1 MKLYFDLGK
10 ERLLS
15 VPRGGEINLIH
26 LKAGGLAQIEV
37 DFYNGKAATTP
48 SFTPLIQFAVKTSE
62 EGSLLAFADFDA
74 FTGSGAFW
82 GGELLTNTAEMVA
95 WLDGAS
101 SKLAVAELTLRDGE
115 EGIPIRSQTLQVR
128 VANHVIRGDEGTPGT
143 LPLPLAW
150 LAANGIVYDPAIT
163 GLTGGGATKLDGI
176 SHVGLAAGRLQ
187 AVISSGY
194 FSLYRLVAGDQVEV
208 SPTTINVDSAPDA
221 WSWTLDSMRVFAVE
235 ADGINSSLITTPDL
249 RLHQAGDFET
259 YAGFSVA
266 ALTTLRTFSFPNR
279 SGTFAVGIP
288 EHATLA
294 AANAAIG
301 AIGVVFYNLATSRH
315 EVTTEVA

>member
-82 GGELLTNTAEMVA
+82 AGELLTNTAEMVA

-176 SHVGLAAGRLQ
+176 ATVGVAAGRTQL
-187 AVISSGY
+187 VIISGL
-194 FSLYRLVAGDQVEV
+194 SHLYRLTAGTTVESSPESIRPDDYNAGTNAKVWVLQSLRVPYV
-208 SPTTINVDSAPDA
+208 SAGR
-221 WSWTLDSMRVFAVE
+221 L
-235 ADGINSSLITTPDL
+235 GIAYGGHYSEIISELLT
-249 RLHQAGDFET
+249 AGRE
-259 YAGFSVA
+259 YQ
-266 ALTTLRTFSFPNR
+266 LPNR